1 MTCDFTQK
9 APHDPHPAWGTE
21 EALGETLVD
30 TVLRSQLC
38 RLSLHDTEL
47 TYPLCGAQLPR
58 RSVGVTTLHC
68 GDLNEVFHRAPG
80 CLF

>member
-1 MTCDFTQK
+1 M
-9 APHDPHPAWGTE
+9 
-21 EALGETLVD
+21 D

-58 RSVGVTTLHC
+58 RRVGVTTLHC

-80 CLF
+80 RLF

>member
-1 MTCDFTQK
+1 M
-9 APHDPHPAWGTE
+9 
-21 EALGETLVD
+21 D

-47 TYPLCGAQLPR
+47 TPPLCRVQLPR
-58 RSVGVTTLHC
+58 RRAGVRALHC

-80 CLF
+80 RLF